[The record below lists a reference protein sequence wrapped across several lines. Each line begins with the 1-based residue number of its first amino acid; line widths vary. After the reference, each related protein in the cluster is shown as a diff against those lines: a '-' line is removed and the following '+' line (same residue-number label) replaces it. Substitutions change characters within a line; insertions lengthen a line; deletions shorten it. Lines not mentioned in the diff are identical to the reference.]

1 MAEKKKITIRPS
13 GGKRVISRVSAPAP
27 VVEPIEE
34 VEKAEGTE
42 SNRSVEKT
50 ERFEGEK
57 NLRVKRTCHFCQS
70 KTSPSYTDLA
80 TLKKYLTDRAKIVA
94 KLRSGV
100 CSKHQRA
107 VGKQIKYARHLS
119 LLPFVPKV

>member
-1 MAEKKKITIRPS
+1 MPEKKKIT
-13 GGKRVISRVSAPAP
+13 KRVISRVAAP
-27 VVEPIEE
+27 
-34 VEKAEGTE
+34 K
-42 SNRSVEKT
+42 VEKT
-50 ERFEGEK
+50 EEK
-57 NLRVKRTCHFCQS
+57 IEAAPETEVKPKKSCLFCKS

-80 TLKKYLTDRAKIVA
+80 TLKKYLTDRAKIVT

-119 LLPFVPKV
+119 LLPFTPKV